1 MPTYQKTLTGTAQ
14 KICEAN
20 KDRTALTIANMD
32 DTDIAHISDDQGS
45 GIKRT
50 NSYPIFGET
59 YISLERPADQPE
71 LAYYGICEGGKT
83 VVIAILEGYGKI
95 VPTLAEPP
103 TPQDPFSPLDAPPM
117 RRI

>member
-20 KDRTALTIANMD
+20 PDRTALTIANRD
-32 DTDIAHISDDQGS
+32 STDPGYISDDRGS
-45 GIKRT
+45 GITRD

-71 LAYYGICEGGKT
+71 LAYYGVCEAGKT

-95 VPTLAEPP
+95 VPTVPEPP
-103 TPQDPFSPLDAPPM
+103 TPQQPFHPLDAPPM
-117 RRI
+117 RRL